1 MSNLKLSKTST
12 MEVSVMDI
20 EMWKY
25 GKKKKM
31 LVKIAFTYVLPAL
44 GYT

>member
-25 GKKKKM
+25 GKKKKC
-31 LVKIAFTYVLPAL
+31 L
-44 GYT
+44 